1 MVDRPT
7 PRGDFVGEPVTP
19 VAGTADARAMAQ
31 GAPGL
36 PARFVWR
43 GREYRVAAILRT
55 WKELGPC
62 TSGGPE
68 RYVRKHWFTVRTT
81 TGEEMQIY
89 CDRQPRRGKSPKA
102 RWWLFTIHAQG

>member
-1 MVDRPT
+1 MGEPSDSG
-7 PRGDFVGEPVTP
+7 GDFIGDPITPVT
-19 VAGTADARAMAQ
+19 GTADARAMAQ

-36 PARFVWR
+36 PARVIWC

-68 RYVRKHWFTVRTT
+68 RYVRKHWFAVRTT

-89 CDRQPRRGKSPKA
+89 CDRQPRRGRNPKA
-102 RWWLFTIHAQG
+102 RWWLFTIRDQG